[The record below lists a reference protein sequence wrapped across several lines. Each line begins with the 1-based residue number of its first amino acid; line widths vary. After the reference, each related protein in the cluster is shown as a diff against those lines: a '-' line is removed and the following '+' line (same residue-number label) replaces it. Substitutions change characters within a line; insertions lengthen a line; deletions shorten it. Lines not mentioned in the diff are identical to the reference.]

1 MATKAKPKTKARRA
15 APGVKG
21 KKRAYHHGDLRAALV
36 DSARKDLRA
45 VGWKDLS
52 LRSVARRAGV
62 THTAAYHH
70 FKDKHALLAQIAMEG
85 FALLDKRMA
94 EAMDGAGPSA
104 DPVERLMASGDGYLR
119 MAREDP
125 DAYDLMFTGL
135 QFNKGDPQV
144 FHEIARRPFERLV
157 GAVAAARAHSG
168 RVRGELIIDA
178 LVTWEL
184 VHGAAMLMRAGHFE
198 RMGIPRDG
206 HSRYLADVLR
216 GMYTPG

>member
-1 MATKAKPKTKARRA
+1 MATKPKKTNAT
-15 APGVKG
+15 P

-36 DSARKDLRA
+36 DAARKELHA

-94 EAMDGAGPSA
+94 EAMDDAGPNA
-104 DPVERLMASGDGYLR
+104 DPIERLMASGEGYLR
-119 MAREDP
+119 MAQEDP
-125 DAYDLMFTGL
+125 QAYDLMFNGL
-135 QFNKGDPQV
+135 EFDRGDPQV
-144 FHEIARRPFERLV
+144 FHETARNPFQRLV
-157 GAVAAARAHSG
+157 AAVAAARAHSG
-168 RVRGELIIDA
+168 RTRGELIIDA
-178 LVTWEL
+178 LIHWEV
-184 VHGAAMLMRAGHFE
+184 VHGAAMLMRAGHYD
-198 RMGIPRDG
+198 RMKVQREG
-206 HSRYLADVLR
+206 HARYIGDVLR

>member
-1 MATKAKPKTKARRA
+1 MATKTKAKSKSTA
-15 APGVKG
+15 APLK

-36 DSARKDLRA
+36 DAARKELHA
-45 VGWKDLS
+45 VGWQELS

-94 EAMDGAGPSA
+94 EAMDAAGPDAS
-104 DPVERLMASGDGYLR
+104 PIERLIESGGGYLR
-119 MAREDP
+119 MAQEDP
-125 DAYDLMFTGL
+125 QAYDLMFNGL
-135 QFNKGDPQV
+135 QFDRGDPQV
-144 FHEIARRPFERLV
+144 FHQTAKSPFERLV
-157 GAVAAARAHSG
+157 AAVAAARAQSG
-168 RVRGELIIDA
+168 RTRGELLIDA
-178 LVTWEL
+178 LVTWEV

-198 RMGIPRDG
+198 RMNIPREG
-206 HSRYLADVLR
+206 HWRYIGDVLR